1 MKFITDNTNLDLNT
15 VRNIGTMGIT
25 KGVYNLTQGKNFSD
39 GVIDTMVANGVSTSV
54 ARKIGSTFGDSF
66 ENNPQLLSTIQ
77 QTSAKLTN
85 LYVRSAMSGKQ
96 VSPAMLQQLILQ
108 QAMQPTLRKGISKTK
123 EIAKKAR
130 EEIKKDPRDNLELA
144 T

>member
-1 MKFITDNTNLDLNT
+1 MKFLEKNTNLSSNALK
-15 VRNIGTMGIT
+15 NITTMGIT

-54 ARKIGSTFGDSF
+54 ANKIGSTFKDDF

-77 QTSAKLTN
+77 QTSAKITN
-85 LYVRSAMSGKQ
+85 LYVRSSMSGKQ
-96 VSPAMLQQLILQ
+96 VSPEMLQQLILQ
-108 QAMQPTLRKGISKTK
+108 QAMRPVVTKGISKTK

-130 EEIKKDPRDNLELA
+130 KEIEKDPRDNLKLA